1 MKFTLI
7 FTICAQ
13 MYQHCLPPT
22 SHKEVYTTHYECAT
36 AGYEIAQ
43 EMLVQMGQN
52 RVNNDQIV
60 IAFAC
65 EPKMDI

>member
-1 MKFTLI
+1 MKFILV
-7 FTICAQ
+7 FTICTQ
-13 MYQHCLPPT
+13 LYQNCLPPT
-22 SHKEVYTTHYECAT
+22 PHSNVYSSHYECAT
-36 AGYEIAQ
+36 SGYEIAK
-43 EMLVQMGQN
+43 EMMAQMGQN